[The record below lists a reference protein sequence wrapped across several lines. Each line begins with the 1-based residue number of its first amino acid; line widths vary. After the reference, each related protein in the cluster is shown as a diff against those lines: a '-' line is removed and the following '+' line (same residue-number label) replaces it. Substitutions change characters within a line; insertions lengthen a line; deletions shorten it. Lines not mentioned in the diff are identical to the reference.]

1 MGERDN
7 MGTTRKPEVNDVP
20 TQSNLSSM
28 SVPLQRT
35 KYARTPIAQSTEDF
49 VANLERILIA
59 HFLACA
65 EKTSATVC
73 VRATTVTYG

>member
-1 MGERDN
+1 
-7 MGTTRKPEVNDVP
+7 
-20 TQSNLSSM
+20 M

-35 KYARTPIAQSTEDF
+35 KYARTAIAQSTEDF
-49 VANLERILIA
+49 VANLERILDA